1 MNTELINN
9 VANIQV
15 SDKTKEL
22 IECRAM
28 LNMIFKKVD
37 NYIDKTYKCD
47 IEDILP
53 NFVDDYVNFDTQLLN
68 AISNSIELTSLD
80 SDYTQI

>member
-28 LNMIFKKVD
+28 LNIIFQKVD

-47 IEDILP
+47 IEDVLP

>member
-28 LNMIFKKVD
+28 LNMILKKVD

-47 IEDILP
+47 IEDVLP